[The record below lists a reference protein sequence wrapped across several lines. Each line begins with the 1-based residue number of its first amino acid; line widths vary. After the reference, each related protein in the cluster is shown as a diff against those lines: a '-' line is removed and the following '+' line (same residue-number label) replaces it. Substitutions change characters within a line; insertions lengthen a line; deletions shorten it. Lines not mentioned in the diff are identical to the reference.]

1 MNFDFWYFTQSIFFC
16 ALAAVLIVDDIDR
29 NGLCPPKKNE
39 KGVYPLLKKYDRWMS
54 LTPSINKRNHM
65 NSPLFANMN
74 NPCPV

>member
-1 MNFDFWYFTQSIFFC
+1 MNFDFWYFTQSIFFS

-29 NGLCPPKKNE
+29 NGLCPPKKMKRRVPPLE
-39 KGVYPLLKKYDRWMS
+39 KYEWWMS
-54 LTPSINKRNHM
+54 LIPSINKRNDM